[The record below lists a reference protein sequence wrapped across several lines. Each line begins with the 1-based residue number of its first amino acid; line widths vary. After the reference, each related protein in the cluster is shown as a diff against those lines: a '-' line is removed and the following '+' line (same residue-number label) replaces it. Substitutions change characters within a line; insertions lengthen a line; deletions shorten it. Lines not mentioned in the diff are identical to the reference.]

1 MISVILA
8 ILKIIGIVLLCLLGL
23 LLLII
28 LAVLLVPIRYQAAGS
43 AAEKEIHARAGISWL
58 LHLIQVKL
66 ELVNQKA
73 GITEKLFGI
82 PIRRMGTLF
91 ESAENEEN
99 PDSGN
104 SSRKTDSEETGKN
117 AERQRT
123 DSNSETRIPKIS
135 DEVLESLPMEKN
147 VLSEERKADRTQPA
161 VRTVNRQKESTS
173 KSEEEQKNGPKLQ
186 KEKKPESA
194 AEAKKAETAQRNTDR
209 ERQKAEREKQK
220 EEHAK
225 QKEAQK
231 EQKIQQK
238 EEKRR
243 RREEQREK
251 LEDFLDQIQNP
262 ENQRAFRLV
271 RTQTGKLLL
280 HVLPTRLSIQARVGL
295 SDPAATGMLLGAFY
309 ALYPIYQDHI
319 RVTGEF
325 EEEVLEG
332 SFRLKGRIRIGSLL
346 IIVFPV
352 IRDKNVRRL
361 IKQVFRR

>member
-73 GITEKLFGI
+73 GITVKLFGI

-173 KSEEEQKNGPKLQ
+173 KSEEEQKPQ
-186 KEKKPESA
+186 KEKNPESA
-194 AEAKKAETAQRNTDR
+194 AEAKKAEKAQRNTDR
-209 ERQKAEREKQK
+209 GRQRAERTKQK

-225 QKEAQK
+225 RKEAQK

-243 RREEQREK
+243 RREKQREK

-271 RTQTGKLLL
+271 RTQTGKILL
-280 HVLPTRLSIQARVGL
+280 HILPTRLSIQARVGL

-325 EEEVLEG
+325 ETEVLEG

-346 IIVFPV
+346 MIVFPV

>member
-28 LAVLLVPIRYQAAGS
+28 LAVLLEPVRYQAAGS

-66 ELVNQKA
+66 ELVNQRA
-73 GITEKLFGI
+73 GITVKLFGI

-91 ESAENEEN
+91 ESTENEEN

-104 SSRKTDSEETGKN
+104 SSQKTDSEETGKN

-123 DSNSETRIPKIS
+123 ESNSETKNPKIS

-173 KSEEEQKNGPKLQ
+173 KSEEEQKPQ
-186 KEKKPESA
+186 KEKNPESA
-194 AEAKKAETAQRNTDR
+194 AEAKKAEKAQRNTDR
-209 ERQKAEREKQK
+209 GRQRAERTKQK

-225 QKEAQK
+225 RKEAQK

-243 RREEQREK
+243 RREKQREK

-280 HVLPTRLSIQARVGL
+280 HILPTRLSIQARVGL

-325 EEEVLEG
+325 ETEVLEG

-346 IIVFPV
+346 MIVFPV

>member
-28 LAVLLVPIRYQAAGS
+28 LAVLLEPVRYQAAGS

-73 GITEKLFGI
+73 GITVKLFGI

-173 KSEEEQKNGPKLQ
+173 KSEEEQKPQ
-186 KEKKPESA
+186 KEKNPESA
-194 AEAKKAETAQRNTDR
+194 AEAKKAEKAQRNTDR
-209 ERQKAEREKQK
+209 ESQKAERTKQK

-225 QKEAQK
+225 RKEAQK

-243 RREEQREK
+243 RREKQREK

-280 HVLPTRLSIQARVGL
+280 HILPTRLSIQARVGL

-325 EEEVLEG
+325 ETEVLEG

-346 IIVFPV
+346 MIVFPV